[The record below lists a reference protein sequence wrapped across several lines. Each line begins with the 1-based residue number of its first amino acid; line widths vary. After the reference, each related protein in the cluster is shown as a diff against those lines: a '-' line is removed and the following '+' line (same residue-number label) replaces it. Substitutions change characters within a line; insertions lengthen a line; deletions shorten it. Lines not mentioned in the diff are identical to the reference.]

1 MRLMSIVTAA
11 LVVVALYMVIMQRD
25 RLGLFASGEASAA
38 AVAQEETAEASSQNV
53 QAPPQRE
60 SDAPV
65 SVVTRTSTAQP
76 IQSGIVLSGRTEAAR
91 KVEVRSETTG
101 LVISDP
107 IRKGA
112 AIQSGDLLCQI
123 DPGTRQASLAE
134 ARARLV
140 EAETNLTTSSKLVER
155 GFSSETDLVS
165 KQAAMES
172 AQAQVQQA
180 ERELERLRIVAPFD
194 GILESDTAELGSL
207 LQPGGACAT
216 LISLDPI
223 KLVGYVPEKDVE
235 RLETGSPAGA
245 RLITGQVL
253 SGQVTFL
260 SRSADELT
268 RTFRVEVTVPNPDR
282 SIRDGVTAEI
292 LIGLAG
298 EIGHLI
304 PQSALTLNDAGD
316 LGIRA
321 AVGDVARFMA
331 VKLIRDDPKGV
342 WVSGLPDSVDVIV
355 VGQDFVRD
363 GRAIVPTPEGSAE

>member
-180 ERELERLRIVAPFD
+180 ERELDRLRIVAPFD